1 MEKKYMKKQLMGHQR
16 RYPKKFPIRGQA
28 KFHTKFHRKWWAGTV
43 PFFLLLASCIY
54 MMESAGITK
63 NTVLDAAVQSVQA
76 NLGYQTVKSCMPL
89 LMYDQASDSREKTIY
104 EYLAANMDEL
114 LPIYGYAKSK
124 EEQLAMGDT
133 GLPGE
138 IGDSCGSVGSLAAE
152 LLEAENEQ
160 ELEMREQL
168 DVQGVQGT
176 KQEASGTDSSD
187 GTEGQAAVSAPEGK
201 AKRFSRQKLNDFD
214 YLIQNFYRVDST
226 TTTNSRQLN
235 AAEMLAKDMRID
247 KQQEGPQILI
257 YHTHS
262 QERFADSKD
271 ASESV
276 VGLGDR
282 LAELL
287 EHTYGYQVLHHKGR
301 YDLPDRDNAYSRAAP
316 AVEKL
321 LKENPG
327 IQVII
332 DLHRDG
338 VAENTRLVEKVNGK
352 DTATIMFFNGLSHT
366 TAQGD
371 ISYLYNPNLSDNLA
385 FSFQLQLAA
394 AEYYPGFSRFVYLK
408 GYRYNLHYLPKSLLV
423 EVGAQTNT
431 YEEAENAMEPLADVL
446 DKVLSGKN

>member
-1 MEKKYMKKQLMGHQR
+1 M
-16 RYPKKFPIRGQA
+16 
-28 KFHTKFHRKWWAGTV
+28 
-43 PFFLLLASCIY
+43 
-54 MMESAGITK
+54 
-63 NTVLDAAVQSVQA
+63 
-76 NLGYQTVKSCMPL
+76 
-89 LMYDQASDSREKTIY
+89 
-104 EYLAANMDEL
+104 
-114 LPIYGYAKSK
+114 
-124 EEQLAMGDT
+124 
-133 GLPGE
+133 
-138 IGDSCGSVGSLAAE
+138 
-152 LLEAENEQ
+152 
-160 ELEMREQL
+160 
-168 DVQGVQGT
+168 QGT
-176 KQEASGTDSSD
+176 KQETAGEGNTDEKA
-187 GTEGQAAVSAPEGK
+187 GATLAAGDK

-226 TTTNSRQLN
+226 TTTNSKQLN
-235 AAEMLAKDMRID
+235 AAKMLAKDMSID
-247 KQQEGPQILI
+247 KNKQDGPQILI

-287 EHTYGYQVLHHKGR
+287 EQTYGYKVLHHKGR

-316 AVEKL
+316 ALETL
-321 LKENPG
+321 LKENPS
-327 IQVII
+327 IQVVI

-371 ISYLYNPNLSDNLA
+371 ISYLYNPNLADNLA

-394 AEYYPGFSRFVYLK
+394 AEYYPGFSRFIYLK

-431 YEEAENAMEPLADVL
+431 YQEVQNAMEPLADVL
-446 DKVLSGKN
+446 DKVLSGEN

>member
-1 MEKKYMKKQLMGHQR
+1 
-16 RYPKKFPIRGQA
+16 
-28 KFHTKFHRKWWAGTV
+28 
-43 PFFLLLASCIY
+43 
-54 MMESAGITK
+54 
-63 NTVLDAAVQSVQA
+63 
-76 NLGYQTVKSCMPL
+76 
-89 LMYDQASDSREKTIY
+89 
-104 EYLAANMDEL
+104 MDEL
-114 LPIYGYAKSK
+114 LPIYGYARNQGQ
-124 EEQLAMGDT
+124 QLAMGDL

-138 IGDSCGSVGSLAAE
+138 IEDSCGGGSIDALSAGLA
-152 LLEAENEQ
+152 AENEQ
-160 ELEMREQL
+160 ALAAQEKL
-168 DVQGVQGT
+168 DLQGT
-176 KQEASGTDSSD
+176 MQETAGAAKENGTNGQSSLAAS
-187 GTEGQAAVSAPEGK
+187 AAGEKVT
-201 AKRFSRQKLNDFD
+201 RFSRQKLNDFD

-226 TTTNSRQLN
+226 TTTNSKQLN

-247 KQQEGPQILI
+247 KKQEGPQILI

-287 EHTYGYQVLHHKGR
+287 EDTYGYQVLHHKGR

-371 ISYLYNPNLSDNLA
+371 ISYLYNPNLADNLA

-431 YEEAENAMEPLADVL
+431 YQEVLNAMEPLADVL

>member
-1 MEKKYMKKQLMGHQR
+1 MRYKKKYRK
-16 RYPKKFPIRGQA
+16 
-28 KFHTKFHRKWWAGTV
+28 KWWAGTLPLFIFSAACV
-43 PFFLLLASCIY
+43 FV
-54 MMESAGITK
+54 MDSAGITK
-63 NTVLDAAVQSVQA
+63 NTILDAVLEAVQA
-76 NLGYQTVKSCMPL
+76 NLGYQAVRSCIPVL
-89 LMYDQASDSREKTIY
+89 VYDASASGQKTIY
-104 EYLAANMDEL
+104 EYLAANMDEM
-114 LPIYGYAKSK
+114 LPIYGYARAQ
-124 EEQLAMGDT
+124 EEQMAMGSL

-138 IGDSCGSVGSLAAE
+138 ADDSCGSYDGIDAWNTEMLVQ
-152 LLEAENEQ
+152 ENEQ
-160 ELEMREQL
+160 AAEETMDL
-168 DVQGVQGT
+168 QGVQGADGSS
-176 KQEASGTDSSD
+176 ASGGRDDAAAFAS
-187 GTEGQAAVSAPEGK
+187 GGQDDAAGALASGEKV
-201 AKRFSRQKLNDFD
+201 KRFSRQKLNDFD
-214 YLIQNFYRVDST
+214 YLLQNFYRVDST
-226 TTTNSRQLN
+226 TTTNSSQLN
-235 AAEMLAKDMRID
+235 AAKMLAKDMSID
-247 KQQEGPQILI
+247 KKKEGPQILI

-271 ASESV
+271 ASQSV

-287 EHTYGYQVLHHKGR
+287 ENTYGYKVLHHKGE
-301 YDLPDRDNAYSRAAP
+301 YDVPDRDNAYSKAAP
-316 AVEKL
+316 ALEQL

-338 VAENTRLVEKVNGK
+338 VAEDTRLVEKINGR

-371 ISYLYNPNLSDNLA
+371 ISYLYNPNLADNLA

-431 YEEAENAMEPLADVL
+431 YQEVLNAMDPLADVL
-446 DKVLSGKN
+446 DKVLSGSEA

>member
-1 MEKKYMKKQLMGHQR
+1 MRFKKKYKK
-16 RYPKKFPIRGQA
+16 
-28 KFHTKFHRKWWAGTV
+28 KWWAGTL
-43 PFFLLLASCIY
+43 PLFIFAAACISV
-54 MMESAGITK
+54 MNSAGITK
-63 NTVLDAAVQSVQA
+63 NTILDAAFEAVQT
-76 NLGYQTVKSCMPL
+76 NLGYQAVRSCIPVL
-89 LMYDQASDSREKTIY
+89 VYDASESEQKTIY
-104 EYLAANMDEL
+104 EYLAANMDEM
-114 LPIYGYAKSK
+114 LPIYGYARDQ
-124 EEQLAMGDT
+124 EEQMAMGGL

-138 IGDSCGSVGSLAAE
+138 ADDSCGSYDGINAWNME
-152 LLEAENEQ
+152 MLLQENEQ
-160 ELEMREQL
+160 AAEENIDL
-168 DVQGVQGT
+168 QGVQGADGST
-176 KQEASGTDSSD
+176 VSG
-187 GTEGQAAVSAPEGK
+187 GQDDTAEVFAAGEKVR
-201 AKRFSRQKLNDFD
+201 RFSRQKLNDFD
-214 YLIQNFYRVDST
+214 YLLQNFYRVDST

-235 AAEMLAKDMRID
+235 AAKMLAKDMSID
-247 KQQEGPQILI
+247 KKQEGQQILI

-262 QERFADSKD
+262 QELFADSKD
-271 ASESV
+271 ASQSV

-287 EHTYGYQVLHHKGR
+287 ENTYGYKVLHHKGE
-301 YDLPDRDNAYSRAAP
+301 YDVPDRDNAYSRAAP
-316 AVEKL
+316 ALEQL

-338 VAENTRLVEKVNGK
+338 VAEDTRLVEKVNGR

-371 ISYLYNPNLSDNLA
+371 ISYLYNPNLADNLA

-431 YEEAENAMEPLADVL
+431 YQEVLNAMEPLADVL
-446 DKVLSGKN
+446 DKVLSGEE